1 MGLTACLEKLLID
14 PLRLVRVSPDSPG
27 VGFSNKKSSLAL
39 CDFLPSLLRIP
50 IYLIFQI
57 KNPCSSRGLTT
68 SSRLEQL
75 LIDPLRLGFP
85 NKSSSLPPSWF
96 PVSPTKIPSLC
107 FIRFPFIC
115 VSPNKNLFGSLMK
128 KLAQFALAHRFPFF
142 LTEIRFF
149 MHCGSLLPSS
159 FCKIY
164 FTNQLWCSITRIS
177 AVLSTGMVGNSWTI
191 DRKGRCNCLM
201 KYEKE
206 NM

>member
-1 MGLTACLEKLLID
+1 MVLTACLEKLLID
-14 PLRLVRVSPDSPG
+14 PLRLVRVSPDSSG
-27 VGFSNKKSSLAL
+27 VGFSNKKSSSTL
-39 CDFLPSLLRIP
+39 CDLLPSLLKIP
-50 IYLIFQI
+50 IYLICQI
-57 KNPCSSRGLTT
+57 TNPCSSRGLTT

-75 LIDPLRLGFP
+75 LIDPLRLDFP

-107 FIRFPFIC
+107 FIIFPFIC

-142 LTEIRFF
+142 LTEIRIF
-149 MHCGSLLPSS
+149 MHCGSLLHSFFTFLPSS

-177 AVLSTGMVGNSWTI
+177 AVLSTGMVGN
-191 DRKGRCNCLM
+191 LV
-201 KYEKE
+201 EL
-206 NM
+206 